1 MDVFLHVTR
10 NGGATMEILETAYD
24 KHSDNHA
31 LWVDPANGRHMLVG
45 TDAGVYESFD
55 EGRTWRH
62 FPNLTKVLVRR
73 GYSEE
78 SIQKVL
84 GENFLRVYKAVLGD

>member
-1 MDVFLHVTR
+1 LKD
-10 NGGATMEILETAYD
+10 
-24 KHSDNHA
+24 
-31 LWVDPANGRHMLVG
+31 
-45 TDAGVYESFD
+45 
-55 EGRTWRH
+55 WRH